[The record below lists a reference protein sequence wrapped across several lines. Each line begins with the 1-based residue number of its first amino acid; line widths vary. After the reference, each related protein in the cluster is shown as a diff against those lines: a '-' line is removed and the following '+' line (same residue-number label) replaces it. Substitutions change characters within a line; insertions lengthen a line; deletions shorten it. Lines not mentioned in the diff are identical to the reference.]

1 MGDVVKIDLNKP
13 MSRSARSSAAIRS
26 RRACPWIPHRDTG
39 AGLAPTGEGWFV
51 LNARDARWRR
61 REGRGYSVAFTG
73 STDEECESQFAQVG
87 VNLFILGPGEPI
99 GMYHWEADQED
110 FLILAGE
117 ALLLI
122 EGEERPLR
130 QWDFVH
136 CPPDTEHMIL
146 GAGDRPLH
154 ACRDRRPRAHVD
166 AGVGRV
172 HRQRARATP
181 QRRRRRGDVRPGHRL
196 CPVPEQRSDPIP
208 QGAAARRRSDVRA
221 VAQAPSPATNP
232 FAGAS

>member
-1 MGDVVKIDLNKP
+1 MLD
-13 MSRSARSSAAIRS
+13 
-26 RRACPWIPHRDTG
+26 PWRVPEDPHEDTG

-73 STDEECESQFAQVG
+73 STDEECESQFPQVG
-87 VNLFILGPGEPI
+87 VNLFVLGPGEPI
-99 GMYHWEADQED
+99 GMYHREADQED

-136 CPPDTEHMIL
+136 CPPDTEHMIV
-146 GAGDRPLH
+146 GAGNGPAPLSRS
-154 ACRDRRPRAHVD
+154 APASTCRARIGASTRSDELAQRHG
-166 AGVGRV
+166 AGVDE
-172 HRQRARATP
+172 AT
-181 QRRRRRGDVRPGHRL
+181 
-196 CPVPEQRSDPIP
+196 SDP
-208 QGAAARRRSDVRA
+208 A
-221 VAQAPSPATNP
+221 VAYARFPSAEVTRYPGGLLPGDDQA
-232 FAGAS
+232 

>member
-1 MGDVVKIDLNKP
+1 MAVPEDPQK
-13 MSRSARSSAAIRS
+13 
-26 RRACPWIPHRDTG
+26 DTG

-73 STDEECESQFAQVG
+73 STDEECESQFPQVG

-99 GMYHWEADQED
+99 GMYHREADQED

-122 EGEERPLR
+122 EGEERLLR

-136 CPPDTEHMIL
+136 CPPDTEHMIV
-146 GAGDRPLH
+146 GAGEGPCTLVAIGAREHMSSTEWGEYTVSELAQRH
-154 ACRDRRPRAHVD
+154 D
-166 AGVGRV
+166 AGVE
-172 HRQRARATP
+172 QAT
-181 QRRRRRGDVRPGHRL
+181 
-196 CPVPEQRSDPIP
+196 SDPDV
-208 QGAAARRRSDVRA
+208 AYARFPTSDLTHYPGGLLPGDDRTEGRSSTPEHRA
-221 VAQAPSPATNP
+221 
-232 FAGAS
+232 

>member
-1 MGDVVKIDLNKP
+1 M
-13 MSRSARSSAAIRS
+13 
-26 RRACPWIPHRDTG
+26 DTG

-73 STDEECESQFAQVG
+73 STDEECESQFPQVG
-87 VNLFILGPGEPI
+87 VNLFVLGPGEPI
-99 GMYHWEADQED
+99 GMYHREADQED

-136 CPPDTEHMIL
+136 CPPDTEHMIV
-146 GAGDRPLH
+146 GAGEGPCTLVAVGAREHMSTPEWGEYTVNELAQRH
-154 ACRDRRPRAHVD
+154 D
-166 AGVGRV
+166 AGVEE
-172 HRQRARATP
+172 AT
-181 QRRRRRGDVRPGHRL
+181 
-196 CPVPEQRSDPIP
+196 SDPAI
-208 QGAAARRRSDVRA
+208 AYARF
-221 VAQAPSPATNP
+221 PSSEVTRYPKGLLPGDDRT
-232 FAGAS
+232 